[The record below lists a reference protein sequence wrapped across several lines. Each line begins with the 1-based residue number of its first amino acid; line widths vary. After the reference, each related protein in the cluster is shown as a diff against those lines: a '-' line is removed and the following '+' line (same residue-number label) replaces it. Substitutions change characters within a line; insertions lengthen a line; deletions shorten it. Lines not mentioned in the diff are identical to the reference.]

1 MSTYDRV
8 KIEKTE
14 GLHGGNPSVVVSN
27 QYFTGGMSKG
37 EIFSEYPDV
46 VKVKKL
52 YEMLGGAGRRQRTN
66 VHTPA
71 VFGIKIDVML
81 KQPNCPFVLYVG
93 TRKPVKRRQFETYLS
108 EKAAI

>member
-1 MSTYDRV
+1 
-8 KIEKTE
+8 
-14 GLHGGNPSVVVSN
+14 
-27 QYFTGGMSKG
+27 MSKG
-37 EIFSEYPDV
+37 EIFSEYPNV

-93 TRKPVKRRQFETYLS
+93 TCKPVKRKQFETYLS